1 MTDTVPSVR
10 KPRRSFLEQMKF
22 NIEKSIELL
31 SMSRKRLAKAGFDVE
46 ALNDTGL
53 LNAVL
58 TAITDGVQVT
68 AVRSAGISV
77 GDTVAVKEKFV
88 PKYSVIG
95 SDVDLNGLEVIS
107 IVPGRGGCI
116 VVRCDATRFKVAAN
130 HVKRV

>member
-10 KPRRSFLEQMKF
+10 NPRRSFLEQMKF